1 MPKYTTV
8 YVVLVKTCDIWTL
21 HNQAKNLIT
30 EEKTMEK
37 GSPYAKLFERHVG
50 MKSRRNIWEQHTQ
63 PSTTTGDDDGLF
75 YVDVFRAKHC
85 LPSV

>member
-1 MPKYTTV
+1 MPKYIV

-21 HNQAKNLIT
+21 HNQAKNLLT

-63 PSTTTGDDDGLF
+63 PSITTG
-75 YVDVFRAKHC
+75 HC
-85 LPSV
+85 CLAMIAMVCFT